1 MKKSYFWGLLLA
13 MMALIPSQNAFADYC
28 TVSVNHSRSDRH
40 LDAITLTDGAQQVA
54 LTNIQPNNGSSYSPK
69 YPVYCD
75 KTASQLTT
83 APGATLHF
91 STLTWTGS
99 WMHAYV
105 YIDYDNSG
113 DFTQADLVSY
123 NYYNGQNSK
132 GESVSNNC
140 GVTANNMPSWTLPT
154 DLASGT
160 YRLRFKVDWDN
171 IDPCGASSIAND
183 GGVIMDLTL
192 NVEAAIPER
201 TIDVTVAPEGAGT
214 VTGAGTAMGNIT
226 LAATATPGYEFVNWT
241 LNGEVVG
248 TDLSYTDASEGDKTY
263 VANFAALTAYPEM
276 SYLYTNGMNQA
287 NRYLKEV
294 VATAGETVTTVFS
307 ATTETE
313 LPKVDPDVT
322 GSATTQGAY
331 VDKTENPIII
341 LEGTTEFTVNFKAWT
356 TAMTISGTS
365 ATTQLNWTQQAVF
378 IDWNNNFCFYE
389 EGENYGKNGDGMPNA
404 DFIAADGFVRTF
416 SVPAG
421 VQPGVYRMRVCYFE
435 PNGNNAEQWQ
445 NTIFEK
451 GNCVT
456 RNGKTYDFAV
466 EIRSTSISERV
477 INVVAS
483 PADAGVV
490 TANGTEG
497 GITSNELVTI
507 EAVANAGYRFVEWK
521 NGETSVSTSPS
532 FTDATEG
539 DKTYTANFVKVYS
552 VTATA
557 ENGTVQIS
565 GQNSEGTFDEGA
577 TATLVATPSVGYS
590 FVNWTLNGENVGESA
605 TLNVVV
611 SANVEYVA
619 NFEKDYFISF
629 GNSTTD
635 TKGALTSITFNIGGE
650 AQTIQTGK
658 TSSSGAIY
666 VDKLS
671 EVITI
676 EAGTQVESLTTEG
689 HVGNDWMHGYLYVDW
704 NGDKSF
710 TRELDGWVPTE
721 ASELIAYGFWVGQD
735 GDGSHGGVDDSNGYN
750 HLGNQISDSTTPD
763 RSTNGALEAFTI
775 PVNIPAGDYRAR
787 YKLDWNCIN
796 PDATLDVNQGAMVLD
811 FTLRVT
817 SAAVRYVVSA
827 TSADETMGTAE
838 VSATEVVEGTE
849 VIFTATPAEG
859 YQFVNWTV
867 GEEIVS
873 VENPYTTAVT
883 ADVALIANFEP
894 IKYTVTVNAGL
905 GGTAEASATE
915 VVGGTEVTFTAT
927 AAQGYAFEGWTSAGA
942 ESVYY
947 IQNYSTN
954 KYLGYN
960 SSNMAAIDNQTSDVT
975 IAPSTM
981 NEGEFTIY
989 LTNATYDQQTPPQAQ
1004 SYLHCGSNGRFSGNS
1019 VNTSASQQIAIF
1031 KVEDP
1036 TAETITATK
1045 VSEITSGA
1053 TYMFV
1058 GLKNDVYYAL
1068 TDELYK
1074 EGTTDQRMV
1083 GAAVEV
1089 TDGTISFVPGTS
1101 YALWTIVNKS
1111 FVSDEN
1117 PYTVVVTEDIN
1128 LTANFVEVPVVK
1140 YSVSAEASPAEAGNV
1155 TISATEVEE
1164 NGTVDLTATA
1174 NTGYE
1179 FVNWTVEGA
1188 EVSTEASFTAT
1199 VTAATAYVANFVA
1212 QEFTITYMVDGEEYA
1227 SETYAFGATV
1237 TPQVVAPEKEG
1248 YTFSGWSEIPATMPA
1263 ENVTATASF
1272 AVNSYDIV
1280 YKVDG
1285 EVYTT
1290 ETYEFGATVT
1300 PVAAPEKEGYTFS
1313 GWSAIPATMPA
1324 NDVEV
1329 TGSFIVK
1336 ADVVVTEEDK
1346 EETADAIYAN
1356 VTVASDK
1363 VWTIN
1368 DNEITADK
1376 VSVAV
1381 SVEGEASEVKIQDG
1395 GQVTA
1400 ALEVNRIVKK
1410 GQWAMMSMPFAVD
1423 LANVTVNGV
1432 AAQNNVNIKVMVYDA
1447 DKRANESIELW
1458 TKSGWVDLTGTT
1470 IAANQGFAVAVNAQN
1485 GDEQTVTFAAATQT
1499 YDGSDKEVALDR
1511 HASTVNEG
1519 ADADWNFFGN
1529 PTLAKAEKGTG
1540 YALYVYNAED
1550 DSYDE
1555 YASSDAVT
1563 YQPYTAMF
1571 AQSAD
1576 DFNAL
1581 SFSAGIAGALADA
1594 NGVYGE
1600 MQFSLNGEDE
1610 ARVVLSDEASEEYV
1624 RNEDALYFAAPNAN
1638 LSQLYIV
1645 KGKVKMAVSEQ
1656 PTLSESMTLG
1666 YKAAKAGEQTL
1677 ALTSLPDNTGVV
1689 LKDNVTGDE
1698 VALTV
1703 GDSYTFESAAGTFN
1717 SRFVVIPTDLTG
1729 IAQATVNG
1737 DVKVVVNGDDINVYG
1752 VEAGVEVVAYA
1763 TNGMVVA
1770 SAVAAEGVTTLS
1782 TSANGVIIVKAA
1794 NTAIKVVK

>member
-1 MKKSYFWGLLLA
+1 MKKISFVGLLIA
-13 MMALIPSQNAFADYC
+13 VMAFILPLNTFAQEEGKWYRLKNVNNGNYMTFTSYTSLTDYDSQGNPSRNNSGLGMA
-28 TVSVNHSRSDRH
+28 T
-40 LDAITLTDGAQQVA
+40 LDATSEAQIFKFEPVGSKYYMVSKSGYYIYCAYWQCHASQSQKTQITLEKSGNNYALYQSESSDGS
-54 LTNIQPNNGSSYSPK
+54 TT
-69 YPVYCD
+69 YPGYLAPQNTGTGIKIYCD
-75 KTASQLTT
+75 NKSGNSGYNYRYWILEEYAETLSERTITVETNNAEWGTVTGGATSDEEITITATPNAGYQFEGWYLNGDLLTT
-83 APGATLHF
+83 DLSYTDRTNGDKTYVAYFAEKAYCATTANQSNSGNGAGRYLRGFTLSDGTSSIEVTDIQTTATSKIYSDKTSYILTTSPGATL
-91 STLTWTGS
+91 SIS
-99 WMHAYV
+99 AVDIVRPEWMHAYV
-105 YIDYDNSG
+105 FVDYDKDKEFNQTTNSDG
-113 DFTQADLVSY
+113 TTGGEVVSF
-123 NYYNGQNSK
+123 NYYNDKNSK
-132 GESVSNNC
+132 NQSGISNNC
-140 GVTANNMPSWTLPT
+140 YVLASNIPTWTLPEN
-154 DLASGT
+154 LSGE
-160 YRLRFKVDWDN
+160 YRLRFKIDWNSVDA
-171 IDPCGASSIAND
+171 CGANDIAANNGCIVDVTIVVATGTPARQISVSASPVEGGVATVNGEAGPVTADGIITLNAVAND
-183 GGVIMDLTL
+183 GYKFVEWTL
-192 NVEAAIPER
+192 NGETYSANATCVDNAEGDKEYVAVFAQKTVEDKYNENVCTPTFNAAGNTSFVAEASISNGIGIENGAIEIGDLAVKGQKGVTAKISANAGATFNLNLNYTINWGDIEIYNIYGTTSTRVYGPYEGSWPDGNPLTDMSSKGITVDGTTATFPIEIPQTLQIGDYFVVRSLVGSDAGNACATGINEGGYVDFLFEI
-201 TIDVTVAPEGAGT
+201 TGGYVAPSYVVTVSANDA
-214 VTGAGTAMGNIT
+214 AMGSVSKSMT
-226 LAATATPGYEFVNWT
+226 DVDVYSLKATANEGYEFVNWT
-241 LNGEVVG
+241 VAGEEVSAEATFTYTATADAEVVANFQAIQEWPATMTLIATAEALAENNGVGYPNAETKAAFQAIINEAKANSTIDQVEVLETAIDEYYNATEIELPVVGKTYAFVMALTESSLYYIYNNNG
-248 TDLSYTDASEGDKTY
+248 TLTLASYTGELPESAYFTCGMEGDKYTFQSVVDNKY
-263 VANFAALTAYPEM
+263 MAIPQPVVNWLVESTVSVSGLESTVTEVAKFEVKKLAA
-276 SYLYTNGMNQA
+276 GMNEHVQA
-287 NRYLKEV
+287 D
-294 VATAGETVTTVFS
+294 AETLFGM
-307 ATTETE
+307 AYFF
-313 LPKVDPDVT
+313 
-322 GSATTQGAY
+322 GSRGTRTDNGTQ
-331 VDKTENPIII
+331 E
-341 LEGTTEFTVNFKAWT
+341 
-356 TAMTISGTS
+356 
-365 ATTQLNWTQQAVF
+365 
-378 IDWNNNFCFYE
+378 
-389 EGENYGKNGDGMPNA
+389 
-404 DFIAADGFVRTF
+404 
-416 SVPAG
+416 
-421 VQPGVYRMRVCYFE
+421 PGVIIM
-435 PNGNNAEQWQ
+435 NNTPGFDKSNNPMA
-445 NTIFEK
+445 
-451 GNCVT
+451 
-456 RNGKTYDFAV
+456 KTGLSSAV
-466 EIRSTSISERV
+466 
-477 INVVAS
+477 
-483 PADAGVV
+483 
-490 TANGTEG
+490 
-497 GITSNELVTI
+497 
-507 EAVANAGYRFVEWK
+507 RFVE
-521 NGETSVSTSPS
+521 VS
-532 FTDATEG
+532 
-539 DKTYTANFVKVYS
+539 YTPVY
-552 VTATA
+552 A
-557 ENGTVQIS
+557 
-565 GQNSEGTFDEGA
+565 
-577 TATLVATPSVGYS
+577 
-590 FVNWTLNGENVGESA
+590 
-605 TLNVVV
+605 
-611 SANVEYVA
+611 
-619 NFEKDYFISF
+619 
-629 GNSTTD
+629 
-635 TKGALTSITFNIGGE
+635 
-650 AQTIQTGK
+650 
-658 TSSSGAIY
+658 
-666 VDKLS
+666 
-671 EVITI
+671 
-676 EAGTQVESLTTEG
+676 
-689 HVGNDWMHGYLYVDW
+689 
-704 NGDKSF
+704 
-710 TRELDGWVPTE
+710 
-721 ASELIAYGFWVGQD
+721 
-735 GDGSHGGVDDSNGYN
+735 
-750 HLGNQISDSTTPD
+750 
-763 RSTNGALEAFTI
+763 
-775 PVNIPAGDYRAR
+775 
-787 YKLDWNCIN
+787 
-796 PDATLDVNQGAMVLD
+796 
-811 FTLRVT
+811 
-817 SAAVRYVVSA
+817 VSA
-827 TSADETMGTAE
+827 T
-838 VSATEVVEGTE
+838 
-849 VIFTATPAEG
+849 
-859 YQFVNWTV
+859 
-867 GEEIVS
+867 
-873 VENPYTTAVT
+873 
-883 ADVALIANFEP
+883 
-894 IKYTVTVNAGL
+894 
-905 GGTAEASATE
+905 
-915 VVGGTEVTFTAT
+915 
-927 AAQGYAFEGWTSAGA
+927 
-942 ESVYY
+942 
-947 IQNYSTN
+947 
-954 KYLGYN
+954 
-960 SSNMAAIDNQTSDVT
+960 
-975 IAPSTM
+975 
-981 NEGEFTIY
+981 
-989 LTNATYDQQTPPQAQ
+989 
-1004 SYLHCGSNGRFSGNS
+1004 
-1019 VNTSASQQIAIF
+1019 
-1031 KVEDP
+1031 
-1036 TAETITATK
+1036 
-1045 VSEITSGA
+1045 
-1053 TYMFV
+1053 
-1058 GLKNDVYYAL
+1058 
-1068 TDELYK
+1068 
-1074 EGTTDQRMV
+1074 
-1083 GAAVEV
+1083 
-1089 TDGTISFVPGTS
+1089 
-1101 YALWTIVNKS
+1101 
-1111 FVSDEN
+1111 
-1117 PYTVVVTEDIN
+1117 
-1128 LTANFVEVPVVK
+1128 
-1140 YSVSAEASPAEAGNV
+1140 ASPAEAGNV

-1237 TPQVVAPEKEG
+1237 TPQVVDPEKEG

-1285 EVYTT
+1285 GVYTT

-1395 GQVTA
+1395 GQVKA

-1423 LANVTVNGV
+1423 LDNVTVNGV

-1447 DKRANESIELW
+1447 AKRADESIELW

-1485 GDEQTVTFAAATQT
+1485 GDEQTVTFAAATIQT
-1499 YDGSDKEVALDR
+1499 YDGSDKVVALER

-1529 PTLAKAEKGTG
+1529 PTLAKAQKGTG

-1576 DFNAL
+1576 DFRAL

-1677 ALTSLPDNTGVV
+1677 TLTSLPDNTGVV

-1763 TNGMVVA
+1763 TNGIVVA